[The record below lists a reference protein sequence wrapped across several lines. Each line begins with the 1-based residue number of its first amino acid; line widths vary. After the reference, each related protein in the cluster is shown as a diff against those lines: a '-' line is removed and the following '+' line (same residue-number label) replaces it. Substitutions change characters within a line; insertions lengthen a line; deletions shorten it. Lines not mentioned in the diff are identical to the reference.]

1 MDPDTDS
8 ILLKLG
14 LLVLL
19 LLINAFF
26 AMSEIAVIALNDA
39 KLQHQAEEGNRRA
52 KILARLV
59 KEPSNFLSAI
69 QIGVTFSNLLASA
82 VAADQFAGILAE
94 KLAFLPV
101 APAVL
106 QGVSLVLLT
115 LLLGYFTL
123 VVGELVPKRIAMCFP
138 EKVAF
143 GVAPV
148 LGWIYRVE
156 RPLVWVLSRSTNG
169 VVRLMG
175 IKPESEQERVT
186 EEEIRMMV
194 DVGSEK
200 GVIEPGEK
208 DMIDNIFD
216 FDDRTAGEVMT
227 HRTEVAALEIT
238 ATVREAVELATQE
251 GYSRIPVYEDD
262 IDSIVGILHVKDLLP
277 LVDANNTDTLK
288 IADYVRPVLF
298 VPESNSCTDLLR
310 AFREKK
316 VQMAVVV
323 DEYGGT
329 AGVVTMEDL
338 LEAIVGN
345 IQDEYDDDEEEYFRL
360 PDGSYRIDGTLS
372 LEEVEKLLK
381 IKFDDEEDY
390 DTLGGLLTDR
400 LGRIPQKGEHPQVEI
415 GRFRFTVEKVED
427 RRIAQVLAQEM
438 PPEEPSSEE

>member
-8 ILLKLG
+8 ILVKLG
-14 LLVLL
+14 LLAIL

-26 AMSEIAVIALNDA
+26 AMSEIAVIALNDT

-52 KILARLV
+52 KILVRLL

-82 VAADQFAGILAE
+82 VAADQFAGILAA

-106 QGVSLVLLT
+106 HGVSLVLLT

-143 GVAPV
+143 AVAPI
-148 LGWIYRVE
+148 LGWIYQVE
-156 RPLVWVLSRSTNG
+156 RPLVWILSRSTNA

-238 ATVREAVELATQE
+238 ATVREAVQLATQE

-277 LVDANNTDTLK
+277 LVDANNTDALR

-345 IQDEYDDDEEEYFRL
+345 IQDEYDDEEEEYFRL
-360 PDGSYRIDGTLS
+360 PDGSSRIDGTLS

-381 IKFDDEEDY
+381 VKFEDDEDY
-390 DTLGGLLTDR
+390 DTLGGLLTDH
-400 LGRIPQKGEHPQVEI
+400 LGRIPQEGEHPQVEI
-415 GRFRFTVEKVED
+415 GRYRFTVEKVED
-427 RRIAQVLAQEM
+427 RRIAQVLAQEL
-438 PPEEPSSEE
+438 PSQEPSEED

>member
-106 QGVSLVLLT
+106 HGVSLVLLT

-148 LGWIYRVE
+148 LGRIYQVE

>member
-1 MDPDTDS
+1 MDPDS
-8 ILLKLG
+8 IIMKLG
-14 LLVLL
+14 LLVFL

-26 AMSEIAVIALNDA
+26 AMSEIAVISLNDT

-52 KILARLV
+52 KTLV
-59 KEPSNFLSAI
+59 WLLKEPSNFLSAI
-69 QIGVTFSNLLASA
+69 QIGVTFSNLLSSA
-82 VAADQFAGILAE
+82 VAADQFAEILTRQ
-94 KLAFLPV
+94 LAFLPIS
-101 APAVL
+101 PSVL
-106 QGVSLVLLT
+106 HAVSLVLLT

-123 VVGELVPKRIAMCFP
+123 VVGELVPKRIAMCAP

-143 GVAPV
+143 AVAPI
-148 LGWIYRVE
+148 LGAIYRVE
-156 RPLVWVLSRSTNG
+156 RPLVWVLSHSTNG
-169 VVRLMG
+169 VVRLLG
-175 IKPESEQERVT
+175 VKAESEQERVT

-227 HRTEVAALEIT
+227 HRTEVSSLEIT
-238 ATVREAVELATQE
+238 ATVQEAVQLATE
-251 GYSRIPVYEDD
+251 TGFSRIPVYEDD

-277 LVDANNTDTLK
+277 LVAADNTTTLK
-288 IADYVRPVLF
+288 IKDYVRPVLF

-316 VQMAVVV
+316 VHMAVVV

-345 IQDEYDDDEEEYFRL
+345 IQDEYDNEEEEYYRL

-372 LEEVEKLLK
+372 LEETEKLLK
-381 IKFDDEEDY
+381 LNIPDDEDY

-400 LGRIPQKGEHPQVEI
+400 LGRIPQEGEHPQVKI
-415 GRFRFTVEKVED
+415 GRVLFTVEGVEE
-427 RRIAQVLAQEM
+427 RRISKVLAQIL
-438 PPEEPSSEE
+438 PQPENLPAQ

>member
-8 ILLKLG
+8 ILVKLG
-14 LLVLL
+14 LLAIL

-26 AMSEIAVIALNDA
+26 AMSEIAVIALNDT

-52 KILARLV
+52 KILVRLL

-82 VAADQFAGILAE
+82 VAADQFAGILAA

-106 QGVSLVLLT
+106 HGVSLVLLT

-143 GVAPV
+143 AVAPI
-148 LGWIYRVE
+148 LGWIYQVE
-156 RPLVWVLSRSTNG
+156 RPLVWVLSRSTNA

-238 ATVREAVELATQE
+238 ATVREAVQLATQE

-277 LVDANNTDTLK
+277 LVDANNTDALR

-345 IQDEYDDDEEEYFRL
+345 IQDEYDDEEEEYFRL

-381 IKFDDEEDY
+381 VKFEDDEDY
-390 DTLGGLLTDR
+390 DTLGGLLTDH
-400 LGRIPQKGEHPQVEI
+400 LGRIPQEGEHPQVEI
-415 GRFRFTVEKVED
+415 GRYRFIVEKVED
-427 RRIAQVLAQEM
+427 RRIAQVLAQEL
-438 PPEEPSSEE
+438 PSQEPSEED

>member
-8 ILLKLG
+8 ILVKLG
-14 LLVLL
+14 LLAIL

-26 AMSEIAVIALNDA
+26 AMSEIAVIALNDT

-52 KILARLV
+52 KILVRLL

-82 VAADQFAGILAE
+82 VAADQFAGILAA

-106 QGVSLVLLT
+106 HGVSLVLLT

-143 GVAPV
+143 AVAPI
-148 LGWIYRVE
+148 LGWIYQVE
-156 RPLVWVLSRSTNG
+156 RPLVWILSRSTNA

-238 ATVREAVELATQE
+238 ATVREAVQLATQE

-277 LVDANNTDTLK
+277 LVDANNTDALR

-345 IQDEYDDDEEEYFRL
+345 IQDEYDDEEEEYFRL

-381 IKFDDEEDY
+381 VKFEDDEDY
-390 DTLGGLLTDR
+390 DTLGGLLTDH
-400 LGRIPQKGEHPQVEI
+400 LGRIPQEGEHPQVEI
-415 GRFRFTVEKVED
+415 GRYRFIVEKVED
-427 RRIAQVLAQEM
+427 RRIAQVLAQEL
-438 PPEEPSSEE
+438 PSQEPSEED